1 MDEYGTDALGTAL
14 SKDFERLGWDS
25 IGGQDGTKLALQQAL
40 EWPIKYPQTFTR
52 LGVKVRH
59 PHDRIDR
66 PVFAVQPSMLIVSFE
81 RACDRQ
87 PPRGILLYGPPGCSK
102 STIVR
107 AAAHSSGATFLT
119 LSAAKVFSP
128 FFGDAEASVRQVF
141 RDARAALPAII
152 FFDEID
158 VLVAKRQ
165 FDGSGGGGDSGSSSA
180 MRVMSTMLNE
190 MDGVESADGACA
202 FEWVA

>member
-1 MDEYGTDALGTAL
+1 MMYRVRLARTVVAKL
-14 SKDFERLGWDS
+14 SCCCCCRDCRKDFERLGWDS
-25 IGGQDGTKLALQQAL
+25 IGGQDDTKLALQQAL
-40 EWPIKYPQTFTR
+40 EWPLKFPQTFTR
-52 LGVKVRH
+52 LGVK
-59 PHDRIDR
+59 
-66 PVFAVQPSMLIVSFE
+66 
-81 RACDRQ
+81 

-128 FFGDAEASVRQVF
+128 FFGDAEAAVRQVF
-141 RDARAALPAII
+141 RDARAALPAIV

-165 FDGSGGGGDSGSSSA
+165 FDGSSDSGSGSSSA

-190 MDGVESADGACA
+190 MDGVESADGTSRLNIYLNRLARHLSDN
-202 FEWVA
+202 FITFRTNS

>member
-1 MDEYGTDALGTAL
+1 MIYRVRLARTVVTKLGCCYCCRDCR
-14 SKDFERLGWDS
+14 KDFERLGWDS
-25 IGGQDGTKLALQQAL
+25 IGGQDATKLALQQAL
-40 EWPIKYPQTFTR
+40 EWPLKFPQTFTR
-52 LGVKVRH
+52 LGVK
-59 PHDRIDR
+59 
-66 PVFAVQPSMLIVSFE
+66 
-81 RACDRQ
+81 

-128 FFGDAEASVRQVF
+128 FFGDAEAAVRQVF
-141 RDARAALPAII
+141 RDARAALPAIV

-165 FDGSGGGGDSGSSSA
+165 FDGSSDSGSGSSSA

-190 MDGVESADGACA
+190 MDGVESADGMSRLNIYLNRLARHSSDN
-202 FEWVA
+202 FITFRTNS